1 MSTRFLSCVAVAL
14 FLVTSPTVFAAGSR
28 PVDIPERARGA
39 RSVVIA
45 RTAEV
50 TPMWQTN
57 EFGDLLIV
65 SQVRLEVE
73 ETLKGAPVS
82 SLWMNVEGGTLNGVT
97 LRVSSLPAM
106 EPGERGVFFVDDL
119 PDGSHVPHLKG
130 LGILK
135 LDRADQVRGTS
146 LLLRDLRRMVQDA
159 GR

>member
-1 MSTRFLSCVAVAL
+1 MSARFLSSVAVAL
-14 FLVTSPTVFAAGSR
+14 ISVTSPSLFAAGNR

-39 RSVVIA
+39 RSVVVA
-45 RTAEV
+45 HTAEI
-50 TPMWQTN
+50 TPVWQTN

-82 SLWMNVEGGTLNGVT
+82 SFWMNVEGGTLNGVT

-106 EPGERGVFFVDDL
+106 EPGERGVFFVDEM
-119 PDGSHVPHLKG
+119 PDGTRVPHGKG

-135 LDRADQVRGTS
+135 LDRSEQVQGTS
-146 LLLRDLRRMVQDA
+146 LLLRDIRRMVQNA